1 MPQRAIAL
9 FSGGLDSVLAVF
21 WMQKLGFEVIPV
33 FFSAAYIFPD
43 KALKVAEENGLK
55 LEVRDIS
62 EKHLEMLRHPKR
74 GYGKNLNPCIDCHS
88 LMIQEAAL
96 MLPELGADF
105 IITGEVLGQRPMSQN
120 FDSLRAVDKMSGA
133 GDLVIRPLSQKLLPD
148 TKPIREGR
156 VNKEQMLDI
165 SGRGRSRQLQLAEQF
180 GISHLQ
186 PAGGCLLTDHNYS
199 LRLRD
204 LMRHNQDSLSNVKLL
219 RWGRHFRL
227 TDEIKLIVGRDAADN
242 AGIESEN
249 YPGLYLKIRDV
260 EGPLGLLTVQEPSEE
275 VLKLAASIVLFYS
288 HKASSPAY
296 VKYGVDKKFNQEIKV
311 EKCPENILRSY
322 LITS

>member
-1 MPQRAIAL
+1 
-9 FSGGLDSVLAVF
+9 
-21 WMQKLGFEVIPV
+21 MQNLGFEVVPV
-33 FFSAAYIFPD
+33 FFEAAYIFPD
-43 KALKVAEENGLK
+43 KALKVAEENC
-55 LEVRDIS
+55 LELLVIDIS
-62 EKHLEMLRHPKR
+62 EKHLEMLRNPKR

-88 LMIQEAAL
+88 LMIKEAAM
-96 MLPELGADF
+96 MLPELNADF

-120 FDSLRAVDKMSGA
+120 LDSLRAVDKMSGA

-148 TKPIREGR
+148 TLPIREGW

-199 LRLRD
+199 MRLRD
-204 LMRHNQDSLSNVKLL
+204 LMIHNQDNQQNVRLL

-227 TDEIKLIVGRDAADN
+227 TDEIKLVVGRDAVDN
-242 AGIESEN
+242 AGIENEN

-260 EGPLGLLTVQEPSEE
+260 EGPLGLLTVENPPNE
-275 VLKLAASIVLFYS
+275 VLKLASSIVLFYS
-288 HKASSPAY
+288 HKASSPGY
-296 VKYGVDKKFNQEIKV
+296 IKYGVDKKFNNEIKV
-311 EKCPENILRSY
+311 EKFPENIIRSY
-322 LITS
+322 LISS